1 VIVGDLAARV
11 GTALRD
17 VPDFP
22 KPGIIFK
29 DITPVLAD
37 AELFSEIVDHF
48 ASQYAGQGIDV
59 VAGIE
64 SRGFILGGALARA
77 LGTGFTPIRKPG
89 KLPHQRLRVEYDLE
103 YGTDALEAH
112 IDALNYGARVLVV
125 DDVLATGGTAG
136 AAVQL
141 VRQLGGDVAAAAF
154 LIELSFLDGRRRLP
168 DVTLSSLVT
177 F

>member
-89 KLPHQRLRVEYDLE
+89 KLPHQRLRVDYELE

-112 IDALNYGARVLVV
+112 LDAVATGSRVLVI
-125 DDVLATGGTAG
+125 DDVLATGGTAC

-141 VRQLGGDVAAAAF
+141 MQQLGAEVTGAAF
-154 LIELSFLDGRRRLP
+154 LLELGFLAGRERLAGVP
-168 DVTLSSLVT
+168 LSTVLTV
-177 F
+177 